1 MREGRRFDGL
11 RVGRT
16 LSCGF
21 GVRAAA
27 RGEMWTMMEP
37 LDYRS
42 AVREGA
48 GRRRGVRRPWT
59 VVIAAALFVVVLVLL
74 PKVVGRSGS
83 SGPVLPEGGTTS
95 PSTRE
100 VGGR

>member
-1 MREGRRFDGL
+1 
-11 RVGRT
+11 
-16 LSCGF
+16 
-21 GVRAAA
+21 
-27 RGEMWTMMEP
+27 MMEP

-83 SGPVLPEGGTTS
+83 SSGPVLPGATTGASTRGVEGG
-95 PSTRE
+95 
-100 VGGR
+100 